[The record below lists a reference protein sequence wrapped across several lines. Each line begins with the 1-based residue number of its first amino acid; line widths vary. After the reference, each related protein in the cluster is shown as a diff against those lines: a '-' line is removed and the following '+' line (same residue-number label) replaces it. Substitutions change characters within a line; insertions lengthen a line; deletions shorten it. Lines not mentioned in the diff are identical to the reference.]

1 MNNKPL
7 KPPNRLRRP
16 SYFHPVTDLS
26 SSPQVPQRLL
36 EEMDLKMKNNH
47 KLSGKVIEALMAQ
60 QQDGKL
66 ANSALGKCCIV

>member
-1 MNNKPL
+1 MSDSIL

-16 SYFHPVTDLS
+16 SYFHPVTDTTT
-26 SSPQVPQRLL
+26 SPHIPLRLL
-36 EEMDLKMKNNH
+36 EEMDMKMKKSH

-66 ANSALGKCCIV
+66 ANSALGK